1 MTIECDSAP
10 NQKEDVSSNP
20 DTDARAARLNCLFDQ
35 LERYPKCNL
44 SASEMLLGIYEMYDA
59 ILLFWSPKKA
69 EHRQRKWLPR
79 VIKAAQQHLN
89 FRRISHNSKKAS
101 TLLGD
106 IRSILSTTSNLERD
120 HAAVMAFKL
129 GFLFAKLDHETEEKE
144 AAAQSRVELSQA
156 QARNGPSSAEKR
168 TWWKSH
174 ARHHLENFTKEYPN
188 IKNARFVAQ
197 EIFPLINNEKRKHSS
212 FTLNSLA
219 REVRLFLN
227 GETTKT

>member
-1 MTIECDSAP
+1 MTIECDSEA

-20 DTDARAARLNCLFDQ
+20 DIDARAARLDYLFDQ

-59 ILLFWSPKKA
+59 LLLFWSPKKA
-69 EHRQRKWLPR
+69 EHRQKKWLPR
-79 VIKAAQQHLN
+79 IITSAQKHLN
-89 FRRISHNSKKAS
+89 FRRISKNSKKAS
-101 TLLGD
+101 ALLGE
-106 IRSILSTTSNLERD
+106 IQSISSKNSNIQLD
-120 HAAVMAFKL
+120 HAAIMAFKL

-156 QARNGPSSAEKR
+156 QARNGPASAEKR

-174 ARHHLENFTKEYPN
+174 ARQHLENFTKEYPN
-188 IKNARFVAQ
+188 IKNAIFIAQ
-197 EIFPLINNEKRKHSS
+197 EIFPLINNEKRKRSA

-219 REVRLFLN
+219 REVRLYLN
-227 GETTKT
+227 TKTTKT